1 MLQLVAEAYH
11 RAAPTF
17 ARAADPFVYDTLAGL
32 LAAAIDERLG
42 RCSGPV
48 LDVAAGSG
56 AFGRRFRDVV
66 ALDVAAGQLAVN
78 GAAIR
83 VRADAEVLPFR
94 DDSFAAAGC
103 SFGINHLLDPAA
115 AVREMARV

>member
-1 MLQLVAEAYH
+1 M
-11 RAAPTF
+11 
-17 ARAADPFVYDTLAGL
+17 
-32 LAAAIDERLG
+32 
-42 RCSGPV
+42 

-66 ALDVAAGQLAVN
+66 AVDVAVGQLAVN
-78 GAAIR
+78 GTATG

-103 SFGINHLLDPAA
+103 SFGINHLLDPGA
-115 AVREMARV
+115 AVREMARVAPVVGLSTWQRPERQYAPKRAVHDAVHRLVG